1 MNRPNT
7 NTLQF
12 DKDFFLQPKSQHAS
26 FTLYFLSLQPTMN
39 RKVAF
44 YTLGCK
50 LNYSETSAIGRQF
63 KQADYE
69 VVNFTDQADV
79 YVINTCSV
87 TENAD
92 RKCKKVVKEALKISP
107 LAYVAIVGCYAQLKP
122 QEISEIEGVDIV
134 LGASEKF
141 QLVEHI
147 TDLTKN
153 PKAIIHNQPVKEAN
167 QFMPS
172 YSLGDRTRTF
182 LKVQDG
188 CDYSCSFCTIPM
200 ARGASRSDTISNVIR
215 QAQEIAF
222 SGVKEIVL
230 TGVNLGDFGL
240 VDGIR
245 QYKFIDLIQALDE
258 VEGIDRIRISSIEP
272 NLLTDEI
279 ITFVAASKRFVPHF
293 HIPLQS
299 GSNKILSLMR
309 RRYKREL
316 YVERI
321 RKIKELMPDCCIGVD
336 VIVGFPG
343 ETRED
348 FIDTYNFLN
357 ELPVSYLHVF
367 TYSERENTL
376 AAELSGVVP
385 GSTRAERSK
394 MLHILSGKKRR
405 AFYESQVGKLADVLF
420 ERETNDGLMHGFT
433 RNYVK
438 IETVYDPL
446 MVNEIRP
453 VLLTAIAASGDMEI
467 EETAEILVH

>member
-1 MNRPNT
+1 
-7 NTLQF
+7 
-12 DKDFFLQPKSQHAS
+12 
-26 FTLYFLSLQPTMN
+26 MN

-50 LNYSETSAIGRQF
+50 LNYAESSALGRLF
-63 KQADYE
+63 KQAGYE
-69 VVNFTDQADV
+69 LVNFTDQADV

-87 TENAD
+87 TDNAD

-107 LAYVAIVGCYAQLKP
+107 QAYVAIVGCYAQLKP
-122 QEISEIEGVDIV
+122 KEISEIEGVDLV
-134 LGASEKF
+134 LGAAEKF
-141 QLVEHI
+141 QLVDYI

-153 PKAIIHNQPVKEAN
+153 PKALIHNRPVKEAN
-167 QFMPS
+167 QFIPS
-172 YSLGDRTRTF
+172 YSFGDRTRTF

-200 ARGASRSDTISNVIR
+200 ARGASRSDTIGNVIK
-215 QAQEIAF
+215 QAEEIAL

-240 VDGIR
+240 IDGVR
-245 QYKFIDLIQALDE
+245 QHKFIDLVKALDE
-258 VEGIDRIRISSIEP
+258 VKGIDRIRISSIEP

-279 ITFVAASKRFVPHF
+279 IAFVAASKRFVPHF

-316 YVERI
+316 YVERVG
-321 RKIKELMPDCCIGVD
+321 KIKELMPDCCIGVD

-348 FIDTYNFLN
+348 FIETYNFLN

-367 TYSERENTL
+367 TYSERENTP
-376 AAELSGVVP
+376 AKELSGVVP

-394 MLHILSGKKRR
+394 MLHILSARKRH
-405 AFYESQVGKLADVLF
+405 AFYGSQTGTTASVLF

-446 MVNEIRP
+446 LVNEIRP
-453 VLLTAIAASGDMEI
+453 VLLTKIAASGNMEI